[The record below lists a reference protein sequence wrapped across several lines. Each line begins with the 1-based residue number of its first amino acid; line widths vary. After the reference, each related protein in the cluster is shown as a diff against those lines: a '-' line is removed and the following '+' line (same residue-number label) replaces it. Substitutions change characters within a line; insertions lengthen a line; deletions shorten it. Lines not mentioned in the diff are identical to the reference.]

1 MCSSSLSIVYNFYN
15 CLQFPALIKGWEFL
29 KNVSLQGLQSENL
42 VSLQVPFQLS
52 INLTGNPRLR
62 SQNSAGPCFCF
73 WHEWMISVFHPIL
86 TDSSLS
92 SCSVQQGWAFRCS
105 KGGQSEEGGLFP
117 PMKMFQRWETFAKL
131 VVFFFFKQSKILIL
145 WEILVSRL

>member
-117 PMKMFQRWETFAKL
+117 LHENVPKVGNFC
-131 VVFFFFKQSKILIL
+131 KIGGLFL
-145 WEILVSRL
+145 F